1 MQQNV
6 KKRLVAG
13 LVAVEVVSAVLAW
26 NDLNQRAD
34 DQIRGTRKLWRV
46 IIVANPGNSIAYWIL
61 GRR

>member
-13 LVAVEVVSAVLAW
+13 LVAVEVASAVLAW
-26 NDLNQRAD
+26 QDLSRRGD
-34 DQIRGTRKLWRV
+34 DQLRGNKKLWRM

>member
-26 NDLNQRAD
+26 LDLNRRAD